1 MFQKLKRSVI
11 ASLCFFVSV
20 TALAQEEAA
29 YNKIPRYVSSK
40 GYWVIQSN
48 VKQPKEAVVYFYN
61 LQHVLV
67 YKEEVKNVKL
77 NINRTGVK
85 MRLKKALD
93 KAIVAYDKGGRS
105 FEDEKII
112 ATAFRKN

>member
-1 MFQKLKRSVI
+1 MYQNLKC
-11 ASLCFFVSV
+11 AFFGFIFFSICI
-20 TALAQEEAA
+20 TAVAQEEAA
-29 YNKIPRYVSSK
+29 YNKTPRYVSSK

-77 NINRTGVK
+77 NINRTSVK